1 MKAGERGRACWDKEL
16 GTQGWAP
23 STGSPVRRKT
33 SVLQEEEGA
42 GGTGSQPQ
50 PPGPGVP
57 PVGAVG
63 VWKAAGG
70 RGTLAEGKLERG
82 QKGLM
87 QPVVA
92 SLKFSVKAA
101 TSSGFTCA
109 LA

>member
-1 MKAGERGRACWDKEL
+1 MPAGTGNRGCRDGPEHR
-16 GTQGWAP
+16 QP
-23 STGSPVRRKT
+23 IRRKT

-109 LA
+109 LSRL

>member
-1 MKAGERGRACWDKEL
+1 MPAGTGNRGCRDGPEHR
-16 GTQGWAP
+16 QP
-23 STGSPVRRKT
+23 IRRKT

-42 GGTGSQPQ
+42 GGGAGSQTQ